1 MADYKTVKSE
11 ASGKLYEKKSEFIGY
26 ICHVK
31 TEQAAQEFL
40 NKIRKKHYDANH
52 NCYAYII
59 KDEKISRQSDDG
71 EPSKTAGMPILEVLK
86 HSGLEDVIIVV
97 TRYFG
102 GTLLGTGGLVK
113 AYTAGAKA
121 AIEAAE
127 ILSYSLCV
135 DLVIELE
142 YTNYDRITS
151 VCSSLGARIIDTQFT
166 DRVTVKM
173 RMLSGQ
179 EQPLIEEIALIT
191 KGKIPIVSE
200 RLLDIF

>member
-1 MADYKTVKSE
+1 
-11 ASGKLYEKKSEFIGY
+11 
-26 ICHVK
+26 
-31 TEQAAQEFL
+31 
-40 NKIRKKHYDANH
+40 
-52 NCYAYII
+52 
-59 KDEKISRQSDDG
+59 
-71 EPSKTAGMPILEVLK
+71 ILEVLK